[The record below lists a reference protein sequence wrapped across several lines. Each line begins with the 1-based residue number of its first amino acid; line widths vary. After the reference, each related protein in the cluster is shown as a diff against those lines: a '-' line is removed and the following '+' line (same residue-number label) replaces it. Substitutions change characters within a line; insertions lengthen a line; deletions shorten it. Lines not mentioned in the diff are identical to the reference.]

1 MFQEGDWSRDVVAL
15 TSFSKIRDKKYT
27 FEYAN
32 ESVRVSSVG
41 LCWREEGREEVRMQ
55 WVEE

>member
-1 MFQEGDWSRDVVAL
+1 MFQEGDWSSDVVAL

-27 FEYAN
+27 LEYAN
-32 ESVRVSSVG
+32 ESVNISSVG
-41 LCWREEGREEVRMQ
+41 LCFREEVRMQ